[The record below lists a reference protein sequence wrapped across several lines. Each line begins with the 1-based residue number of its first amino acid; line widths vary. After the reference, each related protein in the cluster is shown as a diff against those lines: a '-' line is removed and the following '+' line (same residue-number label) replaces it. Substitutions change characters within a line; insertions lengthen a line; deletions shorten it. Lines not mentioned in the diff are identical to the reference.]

1 MKRVQEIRQK
11 REYQHIRSRQKIGE
25 KMERDK
31 ERREVARDMALIRSP
46 AAGLRRAR
54 VSVQQEDDQ
63 EMEQEAAALA
73 PPERRLAD
81 REEELESSEEE
92 SMMAEE
98 TSVGA

>member
-1 MKRVQEIRQK
+1 MQEIRQR

-31 ERREVARDMALIRSP
+31 ERREVARDLALIRSP

-54 VSVQQEDDQ
+54 VAVQQEDDL
-63 EMEQEAAALA
+63 EMEMEAAA
-73 PPERRLAD
+73 PEERRLAD

-98 TSVGA
+98 TAVGA